1 MNNYKKNCRSK
12 KLKQIII
19 SDLSYNKHKYIAKT
33 FKNETLELTKQEV
46 ADLISQNKLQNKRA
60 VLISEKYDI
69 KTDFKKLIFQIKHRR
84 NYYSNGISI
93 DIDFIKKILLNQKQD
108 DWVLF
113 RNIDF
118 DGWNL
123 YLEEKKA

>member
-1 MNNYKKNCRSK
+1 MNNYKKTADQK

-60 VLISEKYDI
+60 VLI
-69 KTDFKKLIFQIKHRR
+69 
-84 NYYSNGISI
+84 
-93 DIDFIKKILLNQKQD
+93 
-108 DWVLF
+108 
-113 RNIDF
+113 
-118 DGWNL
+118 
-123 YLEEKKA
+123 